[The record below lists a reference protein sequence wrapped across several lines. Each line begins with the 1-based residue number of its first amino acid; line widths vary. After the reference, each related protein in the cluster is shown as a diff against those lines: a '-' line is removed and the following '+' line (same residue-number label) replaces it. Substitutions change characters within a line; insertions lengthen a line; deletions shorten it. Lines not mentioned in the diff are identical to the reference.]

1 MNGIGFAVL
10 ILLGT
15 AATISA
21 CHPWE
26 ISLKRFVKRHPH
38 Q

>member
-1 MNGIGFAVL
+1 MNGIGFAAL
-10 ILLGT
+10 ILLGA

-21 CHPWE
+21 CYPWE
-26 ISLKRFVKRHPH
+26 ISLKRIAKRHPH